1 MSAEPKGPA
10 VQVVDRRFWV
20 RDEAAIEQ
28 AKVLEKKYPSFVEE
42 LKARTERAEETLKEK
57 VAQLDVENAAFRAR
71 MQQEIER
78 RVEADRART
87 VGEFLEILDN
97 LEKALA
103 SHSDPSALRRGL
115 ELTVE
120 LFLKKLAAQGF
131 EPIRPIGQPFDP
143 ATSEALSVESVQT
156 EAQDN
161 TVLEVLT
168 TGFILNG
175 KLVRPAQVR
184 VGRKP

>member
-1 MSAEPKGPA
+1 MSTQSKDPGLH
-10 VQVVDRRFWV
+10 VVDRRFWV

-42 LKARTERAEETLKEK
+42 LRARTERAEEALKEK

-103 SHSDPSALRRGL
+103 SNSDALTLRKGL
-115 ELTVE
+115 ELTIE

-143 ATSEALSVESVQT
+143 ATSEALSVESVQE

-168 TGFILNG
+168 TGYRLNG

-184 VGRKP
+184 VGKK